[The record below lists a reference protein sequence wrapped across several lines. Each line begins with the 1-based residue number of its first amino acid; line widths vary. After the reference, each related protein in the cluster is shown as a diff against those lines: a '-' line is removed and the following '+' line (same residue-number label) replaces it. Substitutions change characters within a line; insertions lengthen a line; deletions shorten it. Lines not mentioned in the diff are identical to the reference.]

1 MQQQGQSQYPNQY
14 QQQQQHVP
22 KKADWEIAIE
32 KMAAH
37 NIQFQDETRNNH
49 KNTTASIKNL
59 EVQMGQIAQQLANA
73 QAPGGLPSS
82 TIINPRDNQGVKAVV
97 TRRGKAIEEA
107 EKEVVEEELLEV
119 ELEICEN
126 KKKNEEVTT
135 PVVEKEKSKD
145 PIPKVILPYPARAK
159 KKDANEKN
167 FKKK

>member
-1 MQQQGQSQYPNQY
+1 
-14 QQQQQHVP
+14 
-22 KKADWEIAIE
+22 
-32 KMAAH
+32 
-37 NIQFQDETRNNH
+37 
-49 KNTTASIKNL
+49 
-59 EVQMGQIAQQLANA
+59 MGQIAQQLANV

-82 TIINPRDNQGVKAVV
+82 TVINPRDNQGVKAVI

-135 PVVEKEKSKD
+135 SVVEKEKSKD

-167 FKKK
+167 FEKFLELFKKLEINIPFSEALEQMPIYAKFMKDIISKKRSI